1 MRREDLLNL
10 RHRLAEVGENTEDL
24 DRLLYREPAKGQK
37 SLEEFV

>member
-10 RHRLAEVGENTEDL
+10 RHRLVKAEENTEDL

-37 SLEEFV
+37 SLEGFV